1 MDKPIIS
8 KTKNTFPFQHWTVK
22 EAPIADRIKQPIY
35 TVSSQIFSKNLF
47 DLCCIYNYTIYILPM
62 PPRMLELLNLSSHVV
77 SISRVR
83 VLRHFRI
90 RVAVWNIK
98 IWTIIST
105 NIYPCFF
112 IIIIFSNI
120 LSIPADV
127 EGGCARNVEYITCRS
142 SWGVEHWSR
151 GTGLRPDMET
161 DFAVKN
167 NVVLYC

>member
-8 KTKNTFPFQHWTVK
+8 KTKNTFPFQYWTVK

-35 TVSSQIFSKNLF
+35 IVSSQIFSKKLF
-47 DLCCIYNYTIYILPM
+47 DLCRIYSYTIYILPM
-62 PPRMLELLNLSSHVV
+62 PPRMLELLNLSAHVV

-105 NIYPCFF
+105 NIYPCWYSFHYNHIFKYF
-112 IIIIFSNI
+112 INTCWCWGWLCSKCWVHYMQVQ
-120 LSIPADV
+120 LRGWTLIPGYWAQAWH
-127 EGGCARNVEYITCRS
+127 GNGFCC
-142 SWGVEHWSR
+142 
-151 GTGLRPDMET
+151 
-161 DFAVKN
+161 KK
-167 NVVLYC
+167 